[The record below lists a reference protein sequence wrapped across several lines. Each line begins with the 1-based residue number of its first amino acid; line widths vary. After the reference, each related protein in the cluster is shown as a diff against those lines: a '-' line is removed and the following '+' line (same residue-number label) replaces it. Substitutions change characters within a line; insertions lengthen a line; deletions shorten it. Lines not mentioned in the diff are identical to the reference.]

1 MLRIVLASALVSL
14 GLALQS
20 VQAADEMVR
29 AGDVIDALT
38 ADWNDDGSMDRAIL
52 VTNKETDQADLYL
65 YVGGEAANEFK
76 LDIVRKDAVWV
87 GGMWGTLPSLELS
100 KKGSLLIKSANEA
113 IGRNRWNQ
121 TITVAYRNNNFV
133 AAGFTYND
141 YDTLEP
147 NAAGTQCDVNLLTG
161 KGTLNGKAIT
171 VKDKAP
177 LLKDWQM
184 DGTLDAC
191 KVGE

>member
-1 MLRIVLASALVSL
+1 MLRVVLASAVVSL
-14 GLALQS
+14 GLALQN

-76 LDIVRKDAVWV
+76 LDLVRKDAVWV

-147 NAAGTQCDVNLLTG
+147 NATGTQCDVNLLTG

-184 DGTLDAC
+184 DGLLDAC
-191 KVGE
+191 KVGG

>member
-1 MLRIVLASALVSL
+1 MLRIVLASAVVSL
-14 GLALQS
+14 GLALQN

-76 LDIVRKDAVWV
+76 LDLVRKDAVWV

-113 IGRNRWNQ
+113 IGRDRWNQ

-133 AAGFTYND
+133 AAGFTYNA

-177 LLKDWQM
+177 LLKSWDM
-184 DGTLDAC
+184 DGVLDAC
-191 KVGE
+191 KVGG